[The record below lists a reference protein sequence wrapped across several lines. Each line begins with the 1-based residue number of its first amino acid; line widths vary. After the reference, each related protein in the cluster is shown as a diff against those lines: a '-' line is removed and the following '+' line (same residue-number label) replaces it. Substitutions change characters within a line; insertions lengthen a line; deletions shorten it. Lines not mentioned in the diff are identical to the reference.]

1 MLLNVLICWLLVA
14 VALAVF
20 LCRLI
25 HKAKMADRAL
35 RIQRPEPTRRKT
47 DANGRGNDSDR
58 HAA

>member
-14 VALAVF
+14 VALAAF

-35 RIQRPEPTRRKT
+35 RLQRPDASRRKS
-47 DANGRGNDSDR
+47 DVHGRGKDSDR